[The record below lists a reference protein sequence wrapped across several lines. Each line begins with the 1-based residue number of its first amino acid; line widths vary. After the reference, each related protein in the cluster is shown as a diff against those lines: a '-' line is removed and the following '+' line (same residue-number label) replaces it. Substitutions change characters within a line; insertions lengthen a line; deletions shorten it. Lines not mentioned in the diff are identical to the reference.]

1 MKEVL
6 IKEFS
11 EWMNFLTR
19 IESLNWN
26 TPLDVGKWR
35 IHDVVSHI
43 YLWDQYFLE
52 GAIKPI
58 STDSP
63 LTLKHIHF
71 DDFNKTAI
79 EIGKNQTKQEI
90 INLSLQLRNA
100 IVDEINSQDTYK
112 FEKEYIDGEG
122 NKFIIETYL
131 RDFIWHD
138 RHHMKQIEE
147 RRAYL

>member
-1 MKEVL
+1 M
-6 IKEFS
+6 
-11 EWMNFLTR
+11 
-19 IESLNWN
+19 
-26 TPLDVGKWR
+26 
-35 IHDVVSHI
+35 
-43 YLWDQYFLE
+43 
-52 GAIKPI
+52 
-58 STDSP
+58 
-63 LTLKHIHF
+63 
-71 DDFNKTAI
+71 

-90 INLSLQLRNA
+90 INLSLQFRNA

-138 RHHMKQIEE
+138 QHHMKQIEE